1 VANQQTAKYTIT
13 VTLIMCLVASV
24 LVAGSA
30 VMLRPHQEANKV
42 LDFQKNVLKVAGMY
56 QESVSLE
63 EQFSKIQVKIVDLET
78 GKFTDAVEDVTKFD
92 QVASAKRPGMFVKLQ
107 PEDDIAKLITREKYA
122 KVFLVNDDQGVLS
135 RVILPVRGKG
145 LWSTMSGFIAL
156 DKDLNT
162 VLGFGFYSHAETPGL
177 GGEVDNPNWKSLW
190 LGKKI
195 YSDSGEVKVNV
206 IKGHVDSAAADAEY
220 KVDGLAGATLTSN
233 GVSNL
238 VKYWMGDNGFKPFL
252 INLKNG
258 EA

>member
-1 VANQQTAKYTIT
+1 MSNQTAKYTIT

-30 VMLRPHQEANKV
+30 VMLRPHQEANKA

-56 QESVSLE
+56 QENVSLE
-63 EQFSKIQVKIVDLET
+63 EQFSKIQVKIVDLEA

-92 QVASAKRPGMFVKLQ
+92 QVASAKRPGMFVKLD

-122 KVFLVNDDQGVLS
+122 KVFLVNDDQGLS

-206 IKGHVDSAAADAEY
+206 IKGHVDAATADAEY

-238 VKYWMGDNGFKPFL
+238 IKYWMGDSGFKPFL
-252 INLKNG
+252 TNLKNG